1 MPAWWT
7 RSARWCAEIMARAH
21 VLVVT
26 RRTTRKNKY
35 IEYVGE
41 YHLENLI
48 RAGLLP
54 VMIPVVPGT
63 FSCLPQYTEKM
74 KGLLLVEGEDVEP
87 VHYRARRANFRYL
100 EKTDPAKDQIEI
112 RLLRQAL
119 RRRLPILGIC
129 RGSQLLNVVCGGT
142 LFGDVQK
149 EKRSSLKHISY
160 DHYDSYRHRVTIVA
174 GSLLQRWY
182 GRRDLRVNSYH
193 HQGIRD
199 LARRFQ
205 PMAHA
210 QDGLIEGY
218 YDPKA
223 DFLVGLQFHPERMAE
238 EAAAN
243 QRIWKAFAAAV
254 RRRASR

>member
-1 MPAWWT
+1 MELCRIFRGSTSILRALISCCSKSREDRRRRNSRRACCGTIACMSATARTRPAWINSTFAWPRRDAKRMPAWWT

-41 YHLENLI
+41 YHLDNLI

-149 EKRSSLKHISY
+149 EKRSSLKHINY

-174 GSLLQRWY
+174 
-182 GRRDLRVNSYH
+182 V
-193 HQGIRD
+193 
-199 LARRFQ
+199 
-205 PMAHA
+205 
-210 QDGLIEGY
+210 
-218 YDPKA
+218 
-223 DFLVGLQFHPERMAE
+223 
-238 EAAAN
+238 
-243 QRIWKAFAAAV
+243 
-254 RRRASR
+254 

>member
-41 YHLENLI
+41 YHLDNLI

-119 RRRLPILGIC
+119 RRRLPILGLMVLMAF
-129 RGSQLLNVVCGGT
+129 LLPLLVQGKGDAAAGKAVFAKRCATCHGAAGEGKDAIAKMMKVTFRHLGAKEVQAKSDAELRKDMTEGT
-142 LFGDVQK
+142 GK
-149 EKRSSLKHISY
+149 MKP
-160 DHYDSYRHRVTIVA
+160 VA
-174 GSLLQRWY
+174 GMTEEEITNLVAYVRT
-182 GRRDLRVNSYH
+182 
-193 HQGIRD
+193 
-199 LARRFQ
+199 LA
-205 PMAHA
+205 
-210 QDGLIEGY
+210 LKE
-218 YDPKA
+218 
-223 DFLVGLQFHPERMAE
+223 
-238 EAAAN
+238 
-243 QRIWKAFAAAV
+243 
-254 RRRASR
+254 